1 MRNELK
7 ELLSSVNNRLE
18 ELSLNSYK
26 DYITNHDGNLQSYLK
41 SDSSYVKANSEGNIK
56 ESLKKGKILYEKLLS

>member
-1 MRNELK
+1 MTNELK
-7 ELLSSVNNRLE
+7 ELLSSVNSRLE

-26 DYITNHDGNLQSYLK
+26 DFITNYEGNLESYLR
-41 SDSSYVKANSEGNIK
+41 SDSSYVKANTDDNIK